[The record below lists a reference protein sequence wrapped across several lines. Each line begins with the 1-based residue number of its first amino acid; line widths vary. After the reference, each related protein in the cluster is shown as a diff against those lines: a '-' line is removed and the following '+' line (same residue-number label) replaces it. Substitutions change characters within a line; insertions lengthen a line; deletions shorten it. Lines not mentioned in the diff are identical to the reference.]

1 MNKMD
6 IFNELIKYEPG
17 LLEKPIE
24 ELVPISFIGGAAI
37 QAYRA
42 IVSKLSNLPITQ
54 EQKEKTLRDGQD
66 AGKMLLAIEGRIGEL
81 LPTPEEARR
90 IGGAAG
96 GKHAHGLK
104 SEASARPG
112 GLNEHQAETARIITK
127 HPEIV
132 KEVIKEAE
140 DNEDIPTK
148 TTVLTKV
155 KQKKEKKQREAFEKA
170 RPKIEEKPY
179 LSEYLESCIDR
190 QIQTNTVL
198 KEIFDNPDQIEAD
211 RIKEFTRHVKRTVE
225 IIQEKTG
232 RMKQWKMLQ

>member
-37 QAYRA
+37 QAYRS
-42 IVSKLSNLPITQ
+42 IVSKLPNLPMTQ

-81 LPTPEEARR
+81 LPESKEAKRL
-90 IGGAAG
+90 GGG
-96 GKHAHGLK
+96 SGSTGRKTRPDGITEKMAH
-104 SEASARPG
+104 
-112 GLNEHQAETARIITK
+112 TARIITR
-127 HPEIV
+127 HPTEV

-140 DNEDIPTK
+140 ENEDIPTK
-148 TTVLTKV
+148 TAVVNKV

-198 KEIFDNPDQIEAD
+198 KEIFDNPDQIEAG

-232 RMKQWKMLQ
+232 RMEKWKMLQ